1 MTKKDFIIGVIVSI
15 LVGLL
20 SLPTVLN
27 LNLVMG
33 IMGEILI
40 PFILAVLTVVGLL
53 TMSFL
58 SKWLAVLWQIGKF
71 IVIGGLN
78 TFLDFGVLNFLM
90 LSSGVATG
98 AGYSGFKGISFIIAV
113 VNSYFW
119 NKYWVFESAGE
130 KKKGEFLKFF
140 IISAIGFGI
149 NVGIASFAVNFVGA
163 PAGIASNLWANIGA
177 ALAVVFSL
185 IWNFLGYKFLV
196 FKGVQEE
203 EA

>member
-1 MTKKDFIIGVIVSI
+1 MTKKDFIIGVIVGI

-130 KKKGEFLKFF
+130 KKKG
-140 IISAIGFGI
+140 
-149 NVGIASFAVNFVGA
+149 
-163 PAGIASNLWANIGA
+163 
-177 ALAVVFSL
+177 
-185 IWNFLGYKFLV
+185 
-196 FKGVQEE
+196 
-203 EA
+203 

>member
-90 LSSGVATG
+90 LFSGVATG

-113 VNSYFW
+113 ANSYFW
-119 NKYWVFESAGE
+119 NKYWVFESTGE
-130 KKKGEFLKFF
+130 KQKGEFLKFF
-140 IISAIGFGI
+140 IISAVGFGI
-149 NVGIASFAVNFVGA
+149 NVGIASFTVNFVGA
-163 PAGIASNLWANIGA
+163 PEGIASNLWANIGA

-196 FKGVQEE
+196 FKGVQAER
-203 EA
+203 A